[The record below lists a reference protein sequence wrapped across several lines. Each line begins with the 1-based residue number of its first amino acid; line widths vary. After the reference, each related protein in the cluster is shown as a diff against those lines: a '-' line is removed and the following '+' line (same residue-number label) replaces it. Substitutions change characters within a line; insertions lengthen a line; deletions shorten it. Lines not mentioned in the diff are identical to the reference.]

1 MDYLKAAVA
10 MLICGKEQGT
20 AFLVSNTLALTMTH
34 CVTDAIENGE
44 DIILAFKN
52 IPGQDEINIK
62 ASIVPYE
69 EDYPV
74 SVLRIDNEIPTEPLG
89 ISCCED
95 HINSSEELITYG
107 YPHVKGHEGYPIGIF
122 IIDYLNENVIDDGD
136 VTLVFD

>member
-62 ASIVPYE
+62 ASNNFIRCFYINIILKMLTKYYKLIILIV
-69 EDYPV
+69 
-74 SVLRIDNEIPTEPLG
+74 
-89 ISCCED
+89 
-95 HINSSEELITYG
+95 
-107 YPHVKGHEGYPIGIF
+107 
-122 IIDYLNENVIDDGD
+122 
-136 VTLVFD
+136 

>member
-74 SVLRIDNEIPTEPLG
+74 SVLRIDR
-89 ISCCED
+89 
-95 HINSSEELITYG
+95 
-107 YPHVKGHEGYPIGIF
+107 
-122 IIDYLNENVIDDGD
+122 
-136 VTLVFD
+136 

>member
-1 MDYLKAAVA
+1 M
-10 MLICGKEQGT
+10 
-20 AFLVSNTLALTMTH
+20 
-34 CVTDAIENGE
+34 
-44 DIILAFKN
+44 
-52 IPGQDEINIK
+52 
-62 ASIVPYE
+62 PYE

-122 IIDYLNENVIDDGD
+122 IIDYLNEM
-136 VTLVFD
+136 